1 MPFVAGKKTPVT
13 AGMKTLKK
21 MAEPQAG
28 YGEQW
33 NGVGLK
39 KHEMSQHQP
48 KNSSLAESPKAG
60 ALILLTKGSLTNFRT
75 KRVQRA

>member
-21 MAEPQAG
+21 MAEPQAS

-39 KHEMSQHQP
+39 KTRNVTTP
-48 KNSSLAESPKAG
+48 
-60 ALILLTKGSLTNFRT
+60 TKKL
-75 KRVQRA
+75 